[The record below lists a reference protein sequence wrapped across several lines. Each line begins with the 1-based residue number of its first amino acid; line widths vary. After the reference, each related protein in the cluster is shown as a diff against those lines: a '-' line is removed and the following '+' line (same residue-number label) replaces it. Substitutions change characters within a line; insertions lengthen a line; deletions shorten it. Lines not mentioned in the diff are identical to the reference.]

1 MSKHNRK
8 LLRRAPL
15 GLVSQF
21 MQRQLAAFVD
31 EPSRRTYL
39 AVRDAVLAAS
49 PLRIAATDLAELEQM
64 LGVGEAQR
72 VLERLD
78 ALPPSK
84 VLSPRVH
91 LLAAEAAEAAG
102 DIAGGEVERFLF
114 VLCLQGL
121 LATGDGS
128 SAEPYLVCHATD
140 EYDLLEALELKPA
153 GQSLVEDRGQL
164 CDVLICSNGREVWFD
179 VTAVLQPA
187 SVRRRRKSAAARKGT
202 LPRRTAKTAKNG
214 RNHARPA
221 VRKRSTASR

>member
-1 MSKHNRK
+1 
-8 LLRRAPL
+8 
-15 GLVSQF
+15 

-31 EPSRRTYL
+31 EPSRQTYL

-49 PLRIAATDLAELEQM
+49 PLRIAAIDLTELERMLAE
-64 LGVGEAQR
+64 GSAPD
-72 VLERLD
+72 VLDRL
-78 ALPPSK
+78 AAMPPSK

-102 DIAGGEVERFLF
+102 DVAGGEVERFLF

-128 SAEPYLVCHATD
+128 AAEPYLVCHATD

-153 GQSLVEDRGQL
+153 RQSLVEDGGRL
-164 CDVLICSNGREVWFD
+164 CDVLTCSNGRKVWFD
-179 VTAVLQPA
+179 VTAVMRPA
-187 SVRRRRKSAAARKGT
+187 DVRRPRKTAIRKRARTRRAST
-202 LPRRTAKTAKNG
+202 KTAKNG
-214 RNHARPA
+214 RNYARPA